1 MPVRRYLLATMLVLV
16 LVGALLALTACGQAE
31 GQKAREVVDEMGR
44 NALEF
49 AEGFCGAIIL
59 APLAL
64 GLILIRWHSHPRS

>member
-1 MPVRRYLLATMLVLV
+1 MPVRRYLLATILVLV
-16 LVGALLALTACGQAE
+16 LVAALLTLSACGQEE

-49 AEGFCGAIIL
+49 ADGFCGAIIL

-64 GLILIRWHSHPRS
+64 GLILVRWHSRPRS